1 MPRNQGPKNQGPR
14 NQGPKN
20 HGPKNRNKGGG
31 GKKADADTFMHD
43 LIQRMDA
50 CPTAES
56 LNDQVIMPFI
66 LALEKVFEARGY
78 AMNIYGETAN
88 LVFTGSS
95 EDAEAI
101 YQIVEA
107 YLDDQQD

>member
-1 MPRNQGPKNQGPR
+1 MPRNQSS
-14 NQGPKN
+14 
-20 HGPKNRNKGGG
+20 KNRNKGGG
-31 GKKADADTFMHD
+31 GKKPDADAFMRE
-43 LIQRMDA
+43 LIQRMEA

-107 YLDDQQD
+107 YLDDQQE

>member
-1 MPRNQGPKNQGPR
+1 MPKNQGPKSR
-14 NQGPKN
+14 
-20 HGPKNRNKGGG
+20 
-31 GKKADADTFMHD
+31 GKKSDADAFMHE

-56 LNDQVIMPFI
+56 LNNQVIMPFI
-66 LALEKVFEARGY
+66 LALEKVLEARGY

-107 YLDDQQD
+107 YLDDQQE

>member
-1 MPRNQGPKNQGPR
+1 MPKN
-14 NQGPKN
+14 PKD
-20 HGPKNRNKGGG
+20 
-31 GKKADADTFMHD
+31 ADAFMRD
-43 LIQRMDA
+43 LVKRMDA

-56 LNDQVIMPFI
+56 LNNQVIMPFI
-66 LALEKVFEARGY
+66 MAMEEVLGKRGY

-88 LVFTGSS
+88 LVFTGDP

-107 YLDDQQD
+107 YLDDQQE

>member
-1 MPRNQGPKNQGPR
+1 MP
-14 NQGPKN
+14 
-20 HGPKNRNKGGG
+20 KGS
-31 GKKADADTFMHD
+31 KEADAFMRD

-56 LNDQVIMPFI
+56 LNDRVLMPFM
-66 LALEKVFEARGY
+66 LALEKVLGARGY
-78 AMNIYGETAN
+78 SMNIYGETAN

-107 YLDDQQD
+107 YLDDQQEG